1 MTPIEINAEIY
12 RAMSVIA
19 EDEALLR
26 RVLKYVKKL
35 AAQKQD
41 SAQMTEEEFFARV
54 EEAEEEYRQG
64 HYTTLMPGE
73 SVEDMLKRSGYDV

>member
-1 MTPIEINAEIY
+1 MTPIELNAEIY

-41 SAQMTEEEFFARV
+41 ETRMTEEEFFARV

>member
-19 EDEALLR
+19 EDEAMLR
-26 RVLKYVKKL
+26 RVLKYMKKL

-41 SAQMTEEEFFARV
+41 ETQMTEEEFFARV

>member
-26 RVLKYVKKL
+26 RVLKYVAGGTKTRL
-35 AAQKQD
+35 CSD
-41 SAQMTEEEFFARV
+41 
-54 EEAEEEYRQG
+54 
-64 HYTTLMPGE
+64 
-73 SVEDMLKRSGYDV
+73 D

>member
-19 EDEALLR
+19 EDEAMLR
-26 RVLKYVKKL
+26 RVLKYMKKL

-41 SAQMTEEEFFARV
+41 ETRMTEEEFFARV

-64 HYTTLMPGE
+64 HYTTLMPSE
-73 SVEDMLKRSGYDV
+73 SVEDILKRSGYDV